1 MSKQFW
7 AVIVAIAVILGGV
20 FWFTGNH
27 NKGNSGSSSNVS
39 ATQHVEGNG
48 STGVTLVEYGD
59 YQCPYCA
66 MWYPVVKQVI
76 SQYNDQ
82 IHFQFRNFPL
92 QSAHPNAFAASRA
105 AEAAGLEGKFWE
117 MHDQLY
123 TNNDYQGQTGWITSN
138 DPLTYFDQFAKNIG
152 LNVTK
157 FNTDYSSD
165 KVNALVNADMAEGN
179 KLGINSTPTF
189 YLDGKLIQ
197 PNAITV
203 DALKT
208 FIDAEIAKKAGNK
221 PSTTNTNATNNPAS
235 SPSKQ

>member
-20 FWFTGNH
+20 FWFTGNN
-27 NKGNSGSSSNVS
+27 NKSNGGSSSNVS
-39 ATQHVEGNG
+39 ATKHIEGNG

-59 YQCPYCA
+59 YECPFCA
-66 MWYPVVKQVI
+66 EWYPVVKQVQSDYS
-76 SQYNDQ
+76 SQIYY
-82 IHFQFRNFPL
+82 QFRNFPL
-92 QSAHPNAFAASRA
+92 QSIHKNAFAASRA

-123 TNNDYQGQTGWITSN
+123 VNNDYQGQSGWVSSN

-165 KVNALVNADMAEGN
+165 KVNALVNADLTEGN

-197 PNAITV
+197 PKAITV

-208 FIDAEIAKKAGNK
+208 FIDAEIAKKTGNK
-221 PSTTNTNATNNPAS
+221 PSTTTPSTTN
-235 SPSKQ
+235 SPSSSSSKQ